1 MVARRPALLAA
12 GYYVLVSVLLVLVV
26 AKVLPHL
33 LPLKVAKHIG
43 SDSEGYVLA
52 LLLPAWLQYARP
64 RLWGRAAQWP
74 VTIVA
79 AAAMFAVFRV
89 LYRTHSIV
97 GTVRTLNETFF
108 ALAALLLYVQS
119 RRRPRPSVA
128 VGLSVLLAALVVLF
142 ERTALAQL
150 DTNLAEGTI
159 MLVLAPAVLDA
170 VDRDV
175 LGSGEVSW
183 LRRSLLLAALAV
195 VPLVV
200 IALRHAGLPGWAH
213 DVDGYVARAQEAF
226 VGMWMVVAYL
236 GLHRA
241 LDRPARRAPVD
252 RESRVAAAA
261 A

>member
-1 MVARRPALLAA
+1 MAARRSALLAV
-12 GYYVLVSVLLVLVV
+12 GYYVLLSLLLVLVV

-64 RLWGRAAQWP
+64 RLLGRRAAWP
-74 VTIVA
+74 VTLLVA
-79 AAAMFAVFRV
+79 AGMFAVFLV
-89 LYRTHSIV
+89 LYRVHSIV

-108 ALAALLLYVQS
+108 ALAVLLPYTML
-119 RRRPRPSVA
+119 RRRPPVA
-128 VGLSVLLAALVVLF
+128 VAVALGVVLSVVIVVL
-142 ERTALAQL
+142 EHTALAQL

-159 MLVLAPAVLDA
+159 MLVLAPLVLDA

-175 LGSGEVSW
+175 LGSGTLSW
-183 LRRSLLLAALAV
+183 GGRLLLLVALAV

-213 DVDGYVARAQEAF
+213 DADGYVARAQEAF
-226 VGMWMVVAYL
+226 VGMWLVVAYL
-236 GLHRA
+236 GLHRSLA
-241 LDRPARRAPVD
+241 RPARAHAAGR
-252 RESRVAAAA
+252 RERVSAAA
-261 A
+261 